1 MTRLFTG
8 MTHLLA
14 GVFGD
19 RVTYLPR
26 SGAPRE
32 IRSIFRESPITVAGA
47 DGQDLMIE
55 APTWRVARDLA
66 PEVAR
71 GDGITLPDGRAFRVL
86 VVHKN
91 GSPSLDAFWI
101 CELHALATGVVP

>member
-1 MTRLFTG
+1 MTALFTG
-8 MTHLLA
+8 MTGLLA

-19 RVTYLPR
+19 RVSYQPA
-26 SGAPRE
+26 SGPTRE
-32 IRSIFRESPITVAGA
+32 IQSIFREAPIDVTGA
-47 DGQDLMIE
+47 DGQDLRIE

-71 GDGITLPDGRAFRVL
+71 GDFITVADGRRFQVL

-101 CELHALATGVVP
+101 CELHLDRSGARP

>member
-1 MTRLFTG
+1 MAALFTG
-8 MTHLLA
+8 MTRLLA

-19 RVTYLPR
+19 RVTYQPH
-26 SGAPRE
+26 SGPARE
-32 IRSIFRESPITVAGA
+32 IRSIFRETPITVAGA

-71 GDGITLPDGRAFRVL
+71 GEVITVPDGRRFRVT

-91 GSPSLDAFWI
+91 GSPSADAFWI
-101 CELHALATGVVP
+101 CELHASEAGAAP

>member
-1 MTRLFTG
+1 MTTLFTG
-8 MTHLLA
+8 MTRLLA
-14 GVFGD
+14 GTFGD
-19 RVTYLPR
+19 RVFFQPR
-26 SGAPRE
+26 SGPARG
-32 IRSIFRESPITVAGA
+32 IRSIFRESPIAVSGA

-71 GDGITLPDGRAFRVL
+71 DDVITVPDGRAFRVM

-91 GSPSLDAFWI
+91 GSPSADAFWI
-101 CELHALATGVVP
+101 CELHALEAGGVP